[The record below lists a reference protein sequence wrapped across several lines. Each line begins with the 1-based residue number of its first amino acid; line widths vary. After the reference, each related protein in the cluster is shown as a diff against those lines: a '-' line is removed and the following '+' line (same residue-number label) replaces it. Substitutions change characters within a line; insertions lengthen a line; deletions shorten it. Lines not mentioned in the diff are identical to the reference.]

1 MHLTCSSC
9 PSYSILSWQSPTLN
23 PKSPKPQNPELA
35 SSKML
40 ILCLLKA
47 SAARLATATSAQR
60 ALTSHGSRVWNTRPS
75 EGLESQWK
83 LLERLGLRACPC
95 LRLLVAPRSSLA
107 IASPHNVNRAPSQ
120 SRTAAFYA
128 IGGGLRV
135 SEGVARPMS
144 TPIPNQILPETLNT
158 RMFPLAKSQ
167 ACLLLIACR
176 CCSLDTVC
184 QCWFCPLSFGR
195 YILEASIVVA
205 TWAKPSRD
213 LRLLLSC
220 MLRNCC
226 NVDQLL
232 SG

>member
-1 MHLTCSSC
+1 MHWTCSSC

-23 PKSPKPQNPELA
+23 PKNPKPQNPELA

-95 LRLLVAPRSSLA
+95 LRLLAAPRSSFA

-135 SEGVARPMS
+135 SEVVARPMS
-144 TPIPNQILPETLNT
+144 TPIPNKILPETLNT

-167 ACLLLIACR
+167 LVFFLLH
-176 CCSLDTVC
+176 
-184 QCWFCPLSFGR
+184 
-195 YILEASIVVA
+195 VA
-205 TWAKPSRD
+205 AV
-213 LRLLLSC
+213 LLTTFV
-220 MLRNCC
+220 NAGF
-226 NVDQLL
+226 VH
-232 SG
+232 